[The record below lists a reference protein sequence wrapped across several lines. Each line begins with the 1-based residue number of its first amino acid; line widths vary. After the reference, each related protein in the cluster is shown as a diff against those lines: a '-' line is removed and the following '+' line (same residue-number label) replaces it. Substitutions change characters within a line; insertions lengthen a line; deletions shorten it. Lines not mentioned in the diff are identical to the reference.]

1 VRTVLTLL
9 IAATLLAPVSAA
21 PLHSS
26 DVVSPEAA
34 LRWVYAY
41 RTKPDVDA
49 VPAVFR
55 SLSQWGT
62 LRDPEAAAVY
72 VGFLAGVLGS
82 NPAKARALVAKI
94 LPLPF
99 EDQWVVIKAVAFSD
113 LAEWKDLLR
122 ELTVQL
128 PDRQLLIER
137 YLTGKLPTL
146 AQVAV
151 ERKGPTAWQ
160 KFRGETWDKVSGVF
174 KKSEP
179 EAAPQ
184 LTFESSPDLID
195 TLWGLHFATGNS
207 APIVRLIALLPWSKD
222 RDSLEKLT
230 VGSMAKYTL
239 AMNASRDLKL
249 LSLLKQRK
257 PSEAEAVVPVLAEV
271 IDAAETVNMG
281 RLRKDAL
288 AAVEELRLKG
298 PGSKRD
304 VAWWAQVGEGA
315 ISLGCIGAAAAGQV
329 ALGLPCVVG
338 GALSSAGLRY
348 LGQPN

>member
-1 VRTVLTLL
+1 MRAVLTLL

-21 PLHSS
+21 PSRS
-26 DVVSPEAA
+26 TEVVSPEAA

-62 LRDPEAAAVY
+62 LRDPDAAAVY
-72 VGFLAGVLGS
+72 VGFLAGILGS
-82 NPAKARALVAKI
+82 NPAKARALVDKI

-99 EDQWVVIKAVAFSD
+99 EDQWVVIKAVAYSG
-113 LAEWKDLLR
+113 LSEWKDLLR

-128 PDRQLLIER
+128 PDRKLLIER

-146 AQVAV
+146 SQATL
-151 ERKGPTAWQ
+151 ERKGPTTWEKVRAV
-160 KFRGETWDKVSGVF
+160 FR
-174 KKSEP
+174 KSAP

-184 LTFESSPDLID
+184 LTYESSPDLID
-195 TLWGLHFATGNS
+195 TAWGFYFATGSS
-207 APIVRLIALLPWSKD
+207 APIGRLIALLPWSKD
-222 RDSLEKLT
+222 RDSIEKLT

-249 LSLLKQRK
+249 LTLLKQRK
-257 PSEAEAVVPVLAEV
+257 PNEPEAVVPVLTEV
-271 IDAAETVNMG
+271 IEAAETVNTG
-281 RLRKDAL
+281 RIRKDAL

-298 PGSKRD
+298 PGSKREA
-304 VAWWAQVGEGA
+304 AWWAQVGEA
-315 ISLGCIGAAAAGQV
+315 TISLGCIGAAVAGQV